1 MDVNWIS
8 SLLKQRISSKLKT
21 IDSREGSG
29 GNMYI
34 TEYKGIPFMPAWEP
48 ERSAEIWRRRRYLPP
63 DLHVDLT

>member
-1 MDVNWIS
+1 
-8 SLLKQRISSKLKT
+8 
-21 IDSREGSG
+21 
-29 GNMYI
+29 MYI